1 MDAAETA
8 TELGAS
14 ELSVSTAAVDMAG
27 TAAESELSFL
37 RGGCHTVQCS
47 AVVDFTSVIQC
58 QMLSHCHLAAVH
70 NAATAAELGASELS
84 FARR

>member
-37 RGGCHTVQCS
+37 RGGCHTVQFS
-47 AVVDFTSVIQC
+47 AVQWSILHLSYSVKC
-58 QMLSHCHLAAVH
+58 CHIAI
-70 NAATAAELGASELS
+70 
-84 FARR
+84 